1 MKFPECNSCL
11 NILRFFKFSIRNS
24 LQRAGVGYMGGGE
37 LGKERGWEGSLS
49 LLGLVGTHTGIP
61 ASTEQNS
68 ILDRRFEHGPFE
80 GLAPDSMWLSLTL
93 S

>member
-24 LQRAGVGYMGGGE
+24 LQRTGVGYMGGGDE
-37 LGKERGWEGSLS
+37 GKKGEGGSLS